1 MAPLPLASR
10 DRLAARVGE
19 PIETPEDIA
28 LADEVLA
35 EASALVRHYGR
46 AWPDPETTPA
56 VATSITV
63 AAAARGFLNP
73 SGFSMERS
81 DMATFQRQDEFTSG
95 CALTRAEI
103 AALKEYS
110 LKGGISS
117 VGFSN
122 PDRPAPRRGRNV
134 IDLGWVQVN
143 DGIGD
148 KSFPWGV

>member
-1 MAPLPLASR
+1 MATPLASR

-19 PIETPEDIA
+19 AIETPEEIA

-46 AWPDPETTPA
+46 AWPDPETAPA
-56 VATSITV
+56 VATSIAV
-63 AAAARGFLNP
+63 AAAARGYLNP
-73 SGFSMERS
+73 SGFQMERS
-81 DMATFQRQDEFTSG
+81 DMATFNRTDENAAG

-103 AALKEYS
+103 AALKEYNLS
-110 LKGGISS
+110 GGIVSI
-117 VGFSN
+117 GFVN
-122 PDRPAPRRGRNV
+122 PDRPMPRSGRNA

-148 KSFPWGV
+148 KSFPWGVY